1 MREPLALVLACVPA
15 LASTVAF
22 GDPPKLKA
30 IDPAPAAGKLD
41 VYRDEL
47 DHYYVVPKAGAFDK
61 LDDNDQWVFY
71 GDAKGLYQQRVIGSS
86 VQGAN
91 RDWTL
96 WAPRAKGMTGA
107 SLEVTAD
114 KAHLVCKNHDR
125 DGARN
130 LVLLAG
136 DEAATLFKKAK
147 LYPVLW
153 QREAHLLARDD
164 DGIYYYVDNIRDE
177 LGGNGFRVFVG
188 MKGAMKELPMTNIV
202 RDSSGEIFATK
213 TGQLK
218 LVAGTGKSLYWIKG
232 GKKSELTFVDIHAD
246 RYLIYRELGIY
257 GQLGAVCDD
266 F

>member
-1 MREPLALVLACVPA
+1 MLACVPA
-15 LASTVAF
+15 LALA
-22 GDPPKLKA
+22 DPPKPKP

-61 LDDNDQWVFY
+61 LDDSDKWVFY

-86 VQGAN
+86 VQASS
-91 RDWTL
+91 REWVL

-107 SLEVTAD
+107 SLELHGD
-114 KAHLVCKNHDR
+114 KALLTCKNHDT
-125 DGARN
+125 DGARK

-136 DEAATLFKKAK
+136 DEAATVFKKAK

-164 DGIYYYVDNIRDE
+164 DGIYYYVDNLRE
-177 LGGNGFRVFVG
+177 EFGGNGYRVFVG
-188 MKGAMKELPMTNIV
+188 MKGAMKELPMINLA
-202 RDSSGEIFATK
+202 RDSAGEVFATK

-218 LVAGTGKSLYWIKG
+218 LVAGKNESAYWIKG
-232 GKKSELTFVDIHAD
+232 GRKTELTLVDIHRD